1 MTSLRSTLF
10 AATFA
15 TIALASPSAFA
26 MMMMPMGGSS
36 MPSGGGMM
44 MDQMQMPS
52 GGQMGNMQ
60 QPGMQMPQAAPQQ
73 AGRAQ
78 FAAALEKT
86 APAQGF
92 SALPLKQTA
101 PTAAPAV
108 PQPQAPISGRLG
120 QHVDITV

>member
-73 AGRAQ
+73 MNQAGAQ
-78 FAAALEKT
+78 QPQPGMMMSPQST
-86 APAQGF
+86 APVLSTQWL
-92 SALPLKQTA
+92 SYS
-101 PTAAPAV
+101 
-108 PQPQAPISGRLG
+108 I
-120 QHVDITV
+120 I